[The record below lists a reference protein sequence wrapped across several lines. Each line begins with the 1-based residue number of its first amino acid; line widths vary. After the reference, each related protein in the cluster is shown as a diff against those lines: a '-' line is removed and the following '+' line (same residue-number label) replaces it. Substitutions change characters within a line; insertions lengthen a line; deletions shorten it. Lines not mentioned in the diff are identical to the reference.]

1 MTIDTMRKMLR
12 MSVIAVSTLLLG
24 ACATTEWKQASVECD
39 PEAYRIFP
47 VVHQTERITEPAVVQ
62 VPDGSQSCISES
74 VKSGDKTR
82 TVTRCTPNMV
92 MQTQWVQR
100 WVTRDLNERERRIW
114 HERCVS
120 QLCVQRYGN
129 AKCDPAR

>member
-1 MTIDTMRKMLR
+1 MRPINRLL
-12 MSVIAVSTLLLG
+12 VIATSALLLSG
-24 ACATTEWKQASVECD
+24 CATQEWKQASVECN

-47 VVHQTERITEPAVVQ
+47 VVQQTERITEPVVVQ
-62 VPDGSQSCISES
+62 VPDGSQSCVSES

-82 TVTRCTPNMV
+82 TVTHCTPNMV

-114 HERCVS
+114 HERCVN

-129 AKCDPAR
+129 TQCEPAR

>member
-1 MTIDTMRKMLR
+1 MTTHKMRTMLNRSVLAASALML
-12 MSVIAVSTLLLG
+12 S
-24 ACATTEWKQASVECD
+24 ACATPEWKQASVECD

-47 VVHQTERITEPAVVQ
+47 VVQQTERIMEPAVVQ
-62 VPDGSQSCISES
+62 VPDGSQSCVSES

-114 HERCVS
+114 HERCVN
-120 QLCVQRYGN
+120 QLCEQRYGN
-129 AKCDPAR
+129 TKCDPAR